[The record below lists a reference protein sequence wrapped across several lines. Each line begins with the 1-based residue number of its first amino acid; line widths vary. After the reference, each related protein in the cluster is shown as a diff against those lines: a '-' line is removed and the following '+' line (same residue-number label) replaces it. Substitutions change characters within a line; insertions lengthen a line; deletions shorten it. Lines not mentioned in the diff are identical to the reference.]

1 MSLYDRNYLENEA
14 QNSYAQ
20 SENLQSSRSE
30 FIKKTY
36 QFLAASLLAAT
47 AGAYVGMSMG
57 VKPSFLL
64 LILEIGL
71 LIGLMFAR
79 KNPTLAVVLLFA
91 FTFVS
96 GFTLA
101 PTLNFYLASGMGS
114 VITQAFLLT
123 TVAFGG
129 LSVFAFNT
137 KRDFT
142 SMGKMLFIT
151 LIVVLVAIIINIFMQ
166 SPVLQIVIAS
176 VCAILFSAYI
186 LYDTQNIIRGNYD
199 SPILGAVALYLDIIN
214 LFVAL
219 IQILGIF
226 NSRD

>member
-14 QNSYAQ
+14 KNSYAQ

-30 FIKKTY
+30 FVKKTY

-71 LIGLMFAR
+71 LLGLMFAR

-101 PTLNFYLASGMGS
+101 PTLNFYLANGMGS

-151 LIVVLVAIIINIFMQ
+151 LVVVLVAMIINIFMQ

-199 SPILGAVALYLDIIN
+199 SPVLGAVALYLDIVN

>member
-14 QNSYAQ
+14 KNSYAQ
-20 SENLQSSRSE
+20 SENLQSSKSE

-71 LIGLMFAR
+71 LLGLMFAR

-101 PTLNFYLASGMGS
+101 PTLNFYLANGMGS

-151 LIVVLVAIIINIFMQ
+151 LIVVLVAMIINIFMQ

-199 SPILGAVALYLDIIN
+199 SPILGAVALYLDIVN

>member
-1 MSLYDRNYLENEA
+1 MSLYDRNYIENEA
-14 QNSYAQ
+14 SNSYSQ
-20 SENLQSSRSE
+20 SQSLQSSRSE

-57 VKPSFLL
+57 VGPSLWM

-71 LIGLMFAR
+71 LVGLMFAK

-101 PTLNFYLASGMGS
+101 PTLNFYLAAGMGS

-129 LSVFAFNT
+129 LSIFAFNT
-137 KRDFT
+137 KKDFS

-151 LIVVLVAIIINIFMQ
+151 LIVVFVAMIINIFMQ
-166 SPVLQIVIAS
+166 NPMLQIVIAS

-219 IQILGIF
+219 LQILGIF
-226 NSRD
+226 NNND